1 MDRPRSDNK
10 SARDGVALATMPNH
24 SAPRPADVARPARRR
39 RWWDLPYRVFER
51 LTANHLS
58 ILAAG
63 VAFYGFLSL
72 FPGLIALVALYG
84 LIADPVAVEQTLAS
98 LGGVLP
104 DAAQSVLNAQLKSI
118 TTHSGTTLSF
128 TLVFSLG
135 FAWWS
140 AASAMKA
147 LMEALNIAY
156 GEVERRSI
164 WRFNVEALLLTLGGM
179 IVMVHA
185 LAGVVVVPIVLKF
198 LDWLGVPKEIGDLLA
213 FARWPILAVFITIG
227 LAVIYRL
234 GPSHARPRWHW
245 FSWGALIATALWLG
259 GSALL
264 SLYVSAFDTYN
275 KTYGSLAAVVVLM
288 LWLELSAF
296 LIILGAQIN
305 AELETRAADP
315 DHGG

>member
-1 MDRPRSDNK
+1 MDHPPSENK
-10 SARDGVALATMPNH
+10 GARAGVALAMPDP
-24 SAPRPADVARPARRR
+24 SASSPVDVARPARRR
-39 RWWDLPYRVFER
+39 PWWDLPYRVFER

-72 FPGLIALVALYG
+72 FPGLVALVALYG
-84 LIADPVAVEQTLAS
+84 LIADPVVVEQDLAS

-104 DAAQSVLNAQLKSI
+104 DAAQSVLAGQLKSI
-118 TTHSGTTLSF
+118 ATHSGTTLSF
-128 TLVFSLG
+128 TLVFSLV

-164 WRFNVEALLLTLGGM
+164 WRFNLEALLLTLGAIVVM
-179 IVMVHA
+179 IHA
-185 LAGVVVVPIVLKF
+185 LIGVVVVPIVLKF
-198 LDWLGVPKEIGDLLA
+198 LDWLGVPKELGDLLS
-213 FARWPILAVFITIG
+213 FARWPILAVFITVG

-234 GPSHARPRWHW
+234 GPSHAQPRWHW
-245 FSWGALIATALWLG
+245 FSWGALTATVLWLG

-275 KTYGSLAAVVVLM
+275 KTYGSLAAVVILM

-305 AELETRAADP
+305 AELATRATDP